1 MSNSEAWGIRDT
13 GILLRFA
20 AVLVEIA
27 PGSLVRTLALI
38 LCVGLTEGIGL
49 LFLIPLLHMVGLNV
63 DQGATA
69 RVVEWMSAAFNTFAI
84 TPTLTGVLLAY
95 VLVVTAQALL
105 QRWQVRSAVALDYR
119 VVHELRRRLYRAV
132 TNANWLYFSRH
143 RSSDFA
149 HALTGEIGRA
159 GAATGQV
166 LLLVSQILV
175 GLVYVLIAMQLS
187 ATMTAIA
194 FACGAALLLLLRAG
208 ASKSQASGEVL
219 SEAGRE
225 LYATVSDDL
234 GGMKTAKSYG
244 AEDRNFARFS
254 EKSERVGHTYMEAMY
269 GHADMRAAFAIG
281 SVLVLSLIVY
291 LAVRVVALAPV
302 EILLLIF
309 VFSRLVPKFA
319 SVQQGYHQ
327 LVHALP
333 AFATVLG
340 TIERAEAAA
349 ERSGGR
355 GESIEL
361 EHGVQLD
368 RVSFSYG
375 SDTEARALVGL
386 DLRIPARQTTALVGP
401 SGGGKS
407 TVADVVMGLIQPDK
421 GSVTID
427 GVPIG
432 TEQLK
437 AWRESIGYV
446 PQDTF
451 LFHDTLRANLLWAN
465 PGASEEAI
473 WEALRLAAADGF
485 VSQLPQALETVL
497 GDRGVRLSGGERQ
510 RIALAR
516 ALLRKPSL
524 LVLDEA
530 TSALDS
536 ENERRIRQAIGELHG
551 RMTILL
557 ITHRLSTARDADT
570 IYMLEGGQ
578 LVDSGEW
585 TELISRSNG
594 RFRAFWAAQAGEGNS
609 PLALIADE
617 PAQSA
622 ALGR

>member
-1 MSNSEAWGIRDT
+1 MSAPVEARVRGT
-13 GILLRFA
+13 GILLRFS

-27 PGSLVRTLALI
+27 PASLARTLALI

-49 LFLIPLLHMVGLNV
+49 LLLIPLLHMVGLDV

-69 RVVEWMSAAFNTFAI
+69 RVVEWMSTAFTTFGI
-84 TPTLTGVLLAY
+84 TLSLTGALLVY

-132 TNANWLYFSRH
+132 TKADWLFFSRH

-149 HALTGEIGRA
+149 HALTGEIARA

-166 LLLVSQILV
+166 LLLVSQVLV

-187 ATMTAIA
+187 ATMTAVA

-208 ASKSQASGEVL
+208 ASKSRSAGEGL
-219 SEAGRE
+219 TLAGRE
-225 LYATVSDDL
+225 LYATVSDHL

-254 EKSERVGHTYMEAMY
+254 EKSERVGQTYIQAMY

-291 LAVRVVALAPV
+291 LAVRVVALSPV
-302 EILLLIF
+302 EILLLVF
-309 VFSRLVPKFA
+309 VFSRLVPKF
-319 SVQQGYHQ
+319 SGVQQSYHQ
-327 LVHALP
+327 LVYALP
-333 AFATVLG
+333 AFAAVLS
-340 TIERAEAAA
+340 TMERAEAAA
-349 ERSGGR
+349 ERSSGR
-355 GESIEL
+355 GKSIEL
-361 EHGVQLD
+361 EEGIRLA

-375 SDTEARALVGL
+375 SDTEVRALVGL
-386 DLRIPARQTTALVGP
+386 DLWIPARRTTALVGP

-407 TVADVVMGLIQPDK
+407 TVADLVMGLIRPDQ

-427 GVPIG
+427 GVPLG
-432 TEQLK
+432 AEQLK

-451 LFHDTLRANLLWAN
+451 LFHDTLRENLLWACPN
-465 PGASEEAI
+465 ASEEAI
-473 WEALRLAAADGF
+473 WDSLRLAAADGF
-485 VSQLPQALETVL
+485 VSQLPQALDTVL

-524 LVLDEA
+524 LILDEA

-536 ENERRIRQAIGELHG
+536 ENERRIRQAIGDLHG

-578 LVDSGEW
+578 LVDSGGW
-585 TELISRSNG
+585 TELINRSSG
-594 RFRAFWAAQAGEGNS
+594 RFQTFWAAQSGPGN
-609 PLALIADE
+609 PL
-617 PAQSA
+617 
-622 ALGR
+622 